1 MNIRRVLPIQTN
13 CLECHWR
20 SEGFFCQLSNDVLGK
35 FASLKITH
43 AYPKGTTLFVEGQE
57 ANGIYVLC
65 EGKVKLTTYSEDGRS
80 MILRVAEPG
89 EALGLSA
96 CVAGHDYECTA
107 QVIADC
113 QVNFVRTSDLLRFF
127 AENSE
132 ASFNA
137 IRDLSV
143 IYHKAHLKVC
153 SLGLSSSVSDKLAR
167 LLLDWFEHSAELREG
182 SAISMEFT
190 HEEIAEMIGTSRETV
205 TRLLKIFR
213 TQHLITL
220 EKSKL
225 FILDRRRLEAVI
237 GSHRV
242 YESERCDDGHISP

>member
-1 MNIRRVLPIQTN
+1 MNIRKALPVQNN
-13 CLECHWR
+13 CIVCDWR
-20 SEGFFCQLSNDVLGK
+20 SPGFFCHLPEDVLKK
-35 FASLKITH
+35 FGSLKITH
-43 AYPKGTTLFVEGQE
+43 AYPKGTVLFIEGQE

-65 EGKVKLTTYSEDGRS
+65 EGKIKLTTYSEDGRS

-96 CVAGHDYECTA
+96 SVAGHDYECTA
-107 QVIADC
+107 QAITDC

-127 AENSE
+127 AEHSE
-132 ASFNA
+132 AAFNA

-143 IYHKAHLKVC
+143 VYHKAHLKVC
-153 SLGLSSSVSDKLAR
+153 SLGLASSVSDKLAR

-182 SAISMEFT
+182 TAFSMEFT

-213 TQHLITL
+213 TQQLITL

-225 FILDRRRLEAVI
+225 FIPDRRRLEAVI
-237 GSHRV
+237 GSNRV
-242 YESERCDDGHISP
+242 YESERCDDGHIST